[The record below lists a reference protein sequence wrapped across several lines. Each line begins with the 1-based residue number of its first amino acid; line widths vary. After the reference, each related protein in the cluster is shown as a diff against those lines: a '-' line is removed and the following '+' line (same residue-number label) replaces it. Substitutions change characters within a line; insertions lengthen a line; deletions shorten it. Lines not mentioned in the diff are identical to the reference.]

1 MMPFVVFFNLASTC
15 QRGPWTQRND
25 LTERQ
30 WERQWTHSL
39 ITKCPALLALH
50 RQNDSSS
57 SGLRRRLLSTFLVH
71 HVSFGRAGQRPY
83 ASRHRPPTKAF
94 ARSPG
99 FFLNSAANSF
109 TNLFLPR
116 PPCTQKRFI
125 NAWQSPVK
133 QGSSTVMPEAPSDS
147 RRQNPYDLRGHCANA
162 GRSHILGIKTVKNVR
177 SKFGGHTFW

>member
-1 MMPFVVFFNLASTC
+1 MASTC
-15 QRGPWTQRND
+15 QRGPWTQLND
-25 LTERQ
+25 LTERH

-57 SGLRRRLLSTFLVH
+57 SGLRRQLLSTFLVH
-71 HVSFGRAGQRPY
+71 HMSFGRAGQRPY

-99 FFLNSAANSF
+99 TFLNSPAKSF

-116 PPCTQKRFI
+116 PPCTQKRSA
-125 NAWQSPVK
+125 NALQSPVK
-133 QGSSTVMPEAPSDS
+133 QGSPTVMPEAPSDS
-147 RRQNPYDLRGHCANA
+147 RRRNPNNLRADCAKKK
-162 GRSHILGIKTVKNVR
+162 GPPQWPL
-177 SKFGGHTFW
+177 